1 MEILSV
7 IYLPFTCLCHYA
19 RKAHKN
25 QSIICEKLDL
35 LERRPARIAAGMSET
50 SKPDA
55 PNPTFGGQARAL
67 WTLGLPLVGSQ
78 LAQIA
83 IQTTDVLMLGWYDVV
98 ALAAI
103 SLVSP
108 IYFTIFIV
116 GAGFAIGV
124 MPMVA
129 SAAGTEDD
137 RQVRR
142 VTRMGLWLS
151 IAYGLAVIPLCLFFE
166 PFLLAIGQDEDIS
179 ILGGQYMAYAGVGIL
194 PALIVMVMRSYLSAL
209 ELTRIV
215 LIATLAT
222 FVLNIFVNYA
232 LIFGNWGA
240 PELGVI
246 GAAIASVIGHLFGLC
261 ILVVYALKK
270 TPQYTLFKNFRR
282 PDWEAMS
289 RVFHLGWPI
298 GITLLSEVGLFA
310 ITSIMMG
317 WIGTIALAAHGIAL
331 QIASITFMIHLGLSQ
346 AVTVRAGRAWGRSD
360 AVTLR
365 LACQAALVMS
375 AIAVGVTMAVFLLL
389 PETLIGAFIDP
400 SDPDRLE
407 ILAVGTVLLAL
418 AALFQAVDAGQV
430 MALGMLRGVQDT
442 RVPMIMAAFSY
453 WVVGVPCSY
462 VLGFTLGLDGVGIW
476 LGLSV
481 GLAVAGVL
489 LQMRFWTRH
498 ARI

>member
-1 MEILSV
+1 
-7 IYLPFTCLCHYA
+7 
-19 RKAHKN
+19 
-25 QSIICEKLDL
+25 
-35 LERRPARIAAGMSET
+35 MSDT
-50 SKPDA
+50 SKPDT

-78 LAQIA
+78 LAQVA
-83 IQTTDVLMLGWYDVV
+83 IQTTDVLMLGWYDVG
-98 ALAAI
+98 ALAAV
-103 SLVSP
+103 SLASP
-108 IYFTIFIV
+108 IYFTLFIV

-124 MPMVA
+124 MPLVA
-129 SAAGTEDD
+129 SAAGTDDD

-151 IAYGLAVIPLCLFFE
+151 ILYGLAVIPLCLFFE
-166 PFLLAIGQDEDIS
+166 QFFRAIGQSDS
-179 ILGGQYMAYAGVGIL
+179 VSVLGGQYMAYAGVGIL

-246 GAAIASVIGHLFGLC
+246 GAAIASVVGHVFGVI

-270 TPQYTLFKNFRR
+270 TPEYTLFQNFQR

-310 ITSIMMG
+310 VASVMMG
-317 WIGTIALAAHGIAL
+317 WVGTIALAAHGIAL

-346 AVTVRAGRAWGRSD
+346 AITVRAGRAWGRSD
-360 AVTLR
+360 GVTLR
-365 LACQAALVMS
+365 LACQAALLMS
-375 AIAVGVTMAVFLLL
+375 AIAVCVTVAVFLIL
-389 PETLIGAFIDP
+389 PEPLIGAFIDP
-400 SDPDRLE
+400 SDPNRIE

-442 RVPMIMAAFSY
+442 RIPMIMAAFSY
-453 WVVGVPCSY
+453 WCVGVPTSY
-462 VLGFTLGLDGVGIW
+462 VLGFTFDLEGVGVW

-498 ARI
+498 ARA

>member
-1 MEILSV
+1 
-7 IYLPFTCLCHYA
+7 
-19 RKAHKN
+19 
-25 QSIICEKLDL
+25 
-35 LERRPARIAAGMSET
+35 MSEVVK
-50 SKPDA
+50 SKA

-78 LAQIA
+78 LAQVA

-98 ALAAI
+98 ALAAV
-103 SLVSP
+103 SLASP

-124 MPMVA
+124 MPLVA

-142 VTRMGLWLS
+142 FTRMGLWLS
-151 IAYGLAVIPLCLFFE
+151 IAYGVAILPGFLFFE
-166 PFLLAIGQDEDIS
+166 PFFRAIGQAEDIS
-179 ILGGQYMAYAGVGIL
+179 RLGGQYMAYAGVGIL
-194 PALIVMVMRSYLSAL
+194 PGLIVMVMRSYLSAL

-215 LIATLAT
+215 LIATLVT
-222 FVLNIFVNYA
+222 FVLNIVINYA
-232 LIFGNWGA
+232 LIFGNWGF

-246 GAAIASVIGHLFGLC
+246 GAAIASVIGHMIGVV
-261 ILVVYALKK
+261 ILVAYALVK
-270 TPQYTLFKNFRR
+270 TPEYTLFKNFWR

-310 ITSIMMG
+310 IASVMMG
-317 WIGTIALAAHGIAL
+317 WVGTIALAAHGIAL

-346 AVTVRAGRAWGRSD
+346 AITVRAGRAWGRSD
-360 AVTLR
+360 VVTLR
-365 LACQAALVMS
+365 LACQAALVLS
-375 AIAVGVTMAVFLLL
+375 AIAVCITVLVFLVI
-389 PETLIGAFIDP
+389 PEPLIGAFIDP
-400 SDPDRLE
+400 NDPDRLE

-418 AALFQAVDAGQV
+418 AALFQTVDAGQV

-453 WVVGVPCSY
+453 WGVGIPTSY
-462 VLGFTLGLDGVGIW
+462 VLGFVFGWDGVGVW
-476 LGLSV
+476 LGLTV
-481 GLAVAGVL
+481 GLAVAGIL
-489 LQMRFWTRH
+489 LQMRFWSRH
-498 ARI
+498 ARV